1 MSLEHAILGFLNYQ
15 PFSGYDLKKVFDTS
29 VEHFWSADQ
38 SQIYRT
44 LNALTKQ
51 GWVEMEKVA
60 QQDRP
65 DRKVY
70 HITEAG
76 REELRRWLSAPPF
89 MGSPHSAP
97 LVQVFFSA
105 RLPDEE
111 LLVKFEGFAQMM
123 RAQLAQYDHI
133 PQEIE
138 IYKQMVPSEREHYFW
153 MLTLDNG
160 IRSMRANLEWVESI
174 IEQLKNGQVPQK

>member
-29 VEHFWSADQ
+29 IQHFWAADQ

-44 LNALTKQ
+44 LNALTRQ
-51 GWVEMEKVA
+51 GWVEMEKVV

-70 HITEAG
+70 HITDPG
-76 REELRRWLSAPPF
+76 REELLRWLSAPPL
-89 MGSPHSAP
+89 MGSPHSAA
-97 LVQVFFSA
+97 LVQVFFA
-105 RLPDEE
+105 AQLPDEE
-111 LLVKFEGFAQMM
+111 LLAKFEGFAQMM
-123 RAQLAQYDHI
+123 RAVLAQYDHI
-133 PQEIE
+133 PQDVEV
-138 IYKQMVPSEREHYFW
+138 YKQMVSSEREYYFW

-160 IRSMRANLEWVESI
+160 IRNMRANLEWIENI
-174 IEQLKNGQVPQK
+174 IKQLKSGKVPQA